1 MIDLELFSSENED
14 QKQCIRVFSED
25 NEVLLS
31 VPFSDSITVNQLIIE
46 VMGSEDDNMFVTKK
60 GSSLVLRG
68 EITTSTDV
76 TSRLSGLL
84 FIIVYMHSDN
94 PTILLSITDNSAKS
108 SSHFSMEFLQ
118 SVTGSEIIKLF
129 GHSRDDVKLCKE
141 NGETLDLDESV
152 WSQGV
157 VNEDRLLSKEFD
169 R

>member
-60 GSSLVLRG
+60 DSSLVLQD

-76 TSRLSGLL
+76 TSRLSGL
-84 FIIVYMHSDN
+84 FFSNSVYA
-94 PTILLSITDNSAKS
+94 LR
-108 SSHFSMEFLQ
+108 Q
-118 SVTGSEIIKLF
+118 SNDFAE
-129 GHSRDDVKLCKE
+129 HY
-141 NGETLDLDESV
+141 
-152 WSQGV
+152 
-157 VNEDRLLSKEFD
+157 
-169 R
+169 